1 MNVVQPTSLSI
12 VIPAHNEERTIY
24 EVLLIVA
31 KVDTRGLKKE
41 IILVDDGST
50 DNTLK
55 QAREAREAMPDGV
68 VLTILELFPN
78 RGKGAAVK
86 EGFAA
91 TTGDLVIVQ
100 DADMEYDPSNIGL
113 MIDEILKGRADV
125 VMGSRFIGGKPR
137 RVIYLA
143 NAFGNRIMSGLFSLI
158 SGLPLTDIHCCYMLF
173 PGTLIRG
180 ASKSLTSDRW
190 GFNPEICSLIADW
203 RDELSIVELGISYY
217 GRSKQE
223 GKQIRMRHGVVAIA
237 EILKFNLRPPLPI
250 PPGFI
255 STRGSRALP
264 FPSGLEGRSATD
276 GIAPSALG
284 ASSDA
289 GSMHG

>member
-1 MNVVQPTSLSI
+1 MGISTPRSLSI

-31 KVDTRGLKKE
+31 QVDTRGLTKE
-41 IILVDDGST
+41 IVLVDDGST
-50 DNTLK
+50 DATLE
-55 QAREAREAMPDGV
+55 QARAAEANMPDGV
-68 VLTILELFPN
+68 SLTILKLFPN

-86 EGFAA
+86 EGFDA

-143 NAFGNRIMSGLFSLI
+143 NALGNRVMSGLFSMI

-173 PGTLIRG
+173 PGSLIRG
-180 ASKSLTSDRW
+180 ASKSLTSERW

-203 RDELSIVELGISYY
+203 RNDLSIVELGISYY

-223 GKQIRMRHGVVAIA
+223 GKQIRMRHGLVAVA
-237 EILKFNLRPPLPI
+237 EILKFNLRPAIPI
-250 PPGFI
+250 PVEFASVRV
-255 STRGSRALP
+255 STGLP
-264 FPSGLEGRSATD
+264 FRGNHE
-276 GIAPSALG
+276 
-284 ASSDA
+284 
-289 GSMHG
+289 

>member
-1 MNVVQPTSLSI
+1 MNASRPKSLSI

-24 EVLLIVA
+24 DVLLIVGE
-31 KVDTRGLKKE
+31 VDIRGLRKE
-41 IILVDDGST
+41 IVLVDDGST
-50 DNTLK
+50 DDTLK
-55 QAREAREAMPDGV
+55 QARAAKEAMPGV
-68 VLTILELFPN
+68 AITILELSPN

-86 EGFAA
+86 EGFRA

-100 DADMEYDPSNIGL
+100 DADMEYDPLNIGL
-113 MIDEILKGRADV
+113 MIDEVLKGRADV

-180 ASKSLTSDRW
+180 AAKSLTSDRW

-203 RDELSIVELGISYY
+203 RNDLSIVELGISYY

-223 GKQIRMRHGVVAIA
+223 GKQIRMRHGLVAIA
-237 EILKFNLRPPLPI
+237 EILKFNLRPALSI
-250 PPGFI
+250 PVEFV
-255 STRGSRALP
+255 STRGSKALP
-264 FPSGLEGRSATD
+264 IPGDTNGGAIARSTLGTPSDT
-276 GIAPSALG
+276 
-284 ASSDA
+284 
-289 GSMHG
+289 GSIHE

>member
-1 MNVVQPTSLSI
+1 MNPSQPTTLSI

-24 EVLLIVA
+24 EVLLILSEI
-31 KVDTRGLKKE
+31 DTRGLTKE
-41 IILVDDGST
+41 IVLVDDGST
-50 DNTLK
+50 DSTLERVHAAK
-55 QAREAREAMPDGV
+55 QLMPEEV
-68 VLTILELFPN
+68 SLIILALTPN

-86 EGFAA
+86 EGFSA

-173 PGTLIRG
+173 PGSLIRG

-203 RDELSIVELGISYY
+203 RKDLRIVELGISYY

-223 GKQIRMRHGVVAIA
+223 GKQIRMRHGLVAIV
-237 EILKFNLRPPLPI
+237 EILKFNLRPAIPI
-250 PPGFI
+250 PAEFNSVRVPKGLPL
-255 STRGSRALP
+255 TGSH
-264 FPSGLEGRSATD
+264 E
-276 GIAPSALG
+276 
-284 ASSDA
+284 
-289 GSMHG
+289 

>member
-1 MNVVQPTSLSI
+1 MNASRPTSLSI
-12 VIPAHNEERTIY
+12 VIPAHNEARTIY

-31 KVDTRGLKKE
+31 QVDTRGLQKE

-50 DNTLK
+50 DDTLK
-55 QAREAREAMPDGV
+55 QARAAKEAMPDDV
-68 VLTILELFPN
+68 IITILELYPN
-78 RGKGAAVK
+78 QGKGAAVK
-86 EGFAA
+86 EGFRA

-100 DADMEYDPSNIGL
+100 DADMEYDPTNIGL
-113 MIDEILKGRADV
+113 MIDEVLKGRADV

-203 RDELSIVELGISYY
+203 RNELNIIELGISYY
-217 GRSKQE
+217 GRSKKE

-237 EILKFNLRPPLPI
+237 EILKFNLRPALPI
-250 PPGFI
+250 PAEFV
-255 STRGSRALP
+255 STRGSKA
-264 FPSGLEGRSATD
+264 FPSPSGED
-276 GIAPSALG
+276 GGSI
-284 ASSDA
+284 A
-289 GSMHG
+289 GSTLSIPSEGSSIHA

>member
-1 MNVVQPTSLSI
+1 MKTSQPTTLSI

-31 KVDTRGLKKE
+31 QVDTRGLAKE
-41 IILVDDGST
+41 IVLVDDGST
-50 DNTLK
+50 DATLEK
-55 QAREAREAMPDGV
+55 AKAAQADMPDDV
-68 VLTILELFPN
+68 RLSILTLVPN

-86 EGFAA
+86 EGFLA

-100 DADMEYDPSNIGL
+100 DADMEYDPANIGL
-113 MIDEILKGRADV
+113 MIDEIQKGRADV

-143 NAFGNRIMSGLFSLI
+143 NALGNRIMSGLFSLI

-173 PGTLIRG
+173 PGSLIRG
-180 ASKSLTSDRW
+180 AAPSLTSERW

-203 RDELSIVELGISYY
+203 RNDLSIVELGISYY

-223 GKQIRMRHGVVAIA
+223 GKQIRMRHGLVAIA
-237 EILKFNLRPPLPI
+237 EILKFNLRRPVPI
-250 PPGFI
+250 PPEFI
-255 STRGSRALP
+255 SAKAPKCL
-264 FPSGLEGRSATD
+264 
-276 GIAPSALG
+276 PSA
-284 ASSDA
+284 ASYR
-289 GSMHG
+289 